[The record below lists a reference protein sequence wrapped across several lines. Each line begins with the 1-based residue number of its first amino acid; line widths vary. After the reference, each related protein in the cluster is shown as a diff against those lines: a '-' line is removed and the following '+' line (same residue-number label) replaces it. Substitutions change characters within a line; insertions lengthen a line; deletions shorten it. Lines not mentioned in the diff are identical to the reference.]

1 MQKENWFKLYFYD
14 MQEHV
19 CGLFRLRKQTS
30 QQITERVNVSQQH
43 FSVFEKKKKSTP
55 CLTVDINN

>member
-43 FSVFEKKKKSTP
+43 FSVFEKKKNQP
-55 CLTVDINN
+55 LV